1 MDPAEE
7 MDGMDVAPNDQQAI
21 DEETTA
27 IDEMIS
33 TFKASEEA
41 MIFEEMGEYLEF
53 ADDLDCSM
61 TFASQSAEHKA
72 AIAEGL
78 KRYWDAKGRQK
89 KTINGRNA
97 SFKNSAADAGNK
109 IKAKVDE
116 LKKTIDPLKKE
127 MERIKSSKM
136 GKREKANAL
145 SKIKNQ
151 ISSLKGAQK
160 SGIDALKSIKS
171 AALQGARQ
179 TRETIQKRRVE
190 VRKLID
196 QVEADFDARKA
207 TKVASI
213 QTLKDQIAQNV
224 ATYNKLKESATTPEE
239 MKNLRA
245 IYASLKAENSNLR
258 TSAQNI
264 RGVVSSDRKATVKQK
279 RDLRDS
285 VKTFSEEDSP
295 YTGCVMLDLVESQIP
310 KIDIATEDIVMEEDG
325 SS

>member
-1 MDPAEE
+1 
-7 MDGMDVAPNDQQAI
+7 
-21 DEETTA
+21 
-27 IDEMIS
+27 
-33 TFKASEEA
+33 
-41 MIFEEMGEYLEF
+41 
-53 ADDLDCSM
+53 
-61 TFASQSAEHKA
+61 
-72 AIAEGL
+72 
-78 KRYWDAKGRQK
+78 
-89 KTINGRNA
+89 
-97 SFKNSAADAGNK
+97 
-109 IKAKVDE
+109 
-116 LKKTIDPLKKE
+116 